1 MREYLVT
8 CLNSEKICICA
19 SQTKSASLENDM
31 PATTTTAG
39 ILATNDRSDDVRAR
53 GDHRPSWV
61 RKISMKDAQSGG
73 GRLDSLTTLALM
85 SPPPSSSRVFF

>member
-1 MREYLVT
+1 M
-8 CLNSEKICICA
+8 CKPKKN
-19 SQTKSASLENDM
+19 ASLENDV
-31 PATTTTAG
+31 PATTTAG
-39 ILATNDRSDDVRAR
+39 ILVTNSRSDDLRAR

-61 RKISMKDAQSGG
+61 RKISMKDAQSGEG